1 MMKIIV
7 FGSTG
12 MLGNYVYKVLSEKYI
27 VITITRKEFDIENDL
42 WSKLDNLLQKE
53 YNDVQTI
60 INCAGVIS
68 QSCPTLDYKKYI
80 RINTLFPHKL
90 QELSVKYNYKFIHI
104 TTDCVYDGQKGNYI
118 ETDVH
123 SEPGI
128 YGVSKSLGEPE
139 NACIIRTSSIGE
151 ELLNKKGLLEW
162 LISQENKEINGYANH
177 LWNGVTCLTL
187 SEIIKTIIEK
197 NLFWEGIRHIYS
209 PNIVS
214 KYELCVYINEIYNLN
229 ISICKYETEI
239 INKSLGSCYNMNFKI
254 KKIENQIIDTFNYN
268 IINKATSHIDE

>member
-1 MMKIIV
+1 MKIIL
-7 FGSTG
+7 FGSSG
-12 MLGNYVYKVLSEKYI
+12 MLGNYIYKVLSEKYI

-42 WSKLDNLLQKE
+42 WSKLDNLLEKE

-60 INCAGVIS
+60 INCAGVIP
-68 QSCPTLDYKKYI
+68 QNCATLDYKKYI

-90 QELSVKYNYKFIHI
+90 KELSTKYNYKFIHI
-104 TTDCVYDGQKGNYI
+104 TTDCVYNGQKGNYI

-123 SEPGI
+123 SETGI
-128 YGVSKSLGEPE
+128 YGISKSLGEPE
-139 NACIIRTSSIGE
+139 DACIIRTSIIGE
-151 ELLNKKGLLEW
+151 ELLNKRSLLEW
-162 LISQENKEINGYANH
+162 LISNKNNKINGYANH

-197 NLFWEGIRHIYS
+197 NLFWEGVRHIYS
-209 PNIVS
+209 PNTVS

-229 ISICKYETEI
+229 IAICKYETEI

>member
-1 MMKIIV
+1 MKIIL

-42 WSKLDNLLQKE
+42 WSKLDNLLEKE

-60 INCAGVIS
+60 INCAGVIP
-68 QSCPTLDYKKYI
+68 QNCATLDYKKYI

-90 QELSVKYNYKFIHI
+90 KELSTKYNYKFIHI
-104 TTDCVYDGQKGNYI
+104 TTDCVYNGQKGNYI

-123 SEPGI
+123 SETGI
-128 YGVSKSLGEPE
+128 YGISKSLGEPE
-139 NACIIRTSSIGE
+139 DACIIRTSIIGE
-151 ELLNKKGLLEW
+151 ELLNKRSLLEW
-162 LISQENKEINGYANH
+162 LINQQNNKINGYANH

-197 NLFWEGIRHIYS
+197 NLFWEGVRHIYS
-209 PNIVS
+209 PNTVS

-229 ISICKYETEI
+229 IAICKYETEI